1 MSKAMYCALAGAA
14 VLTACGGSVK
24 EEDLTAAISQN
35 LAKKA
40 PLCLGTA
47 SWPVD
52 INEREQARQQAVSN
66 SSFLR
71 MQALA
76 GVGLV
81 SVSEVEVDGM
91 KDGQPDGSKLKA
103 RRYVLSDA
111 AKPYLQPVTFTRH
124 ELSGQV
130 EETKNDLCWGKTAF
144 DKLGKW
150 EANKQG
156 EQTEVVARYHYKVDG
171 LAPWAS
177 NAAVQSAFP
186 KLQTV
191 LSAAGKKENVA
202 TFRKTATGLEAAN
215 SD

>member
-1 MSKAMYCALAGAA
+1 MSKAMYCAIAGA
-14 VLTACGGSVK
+14 VLLTACGGSVK
-24 EEDLTAAISQN
+24 EEDLTAAIGQN

-66 SSFLR
+66 SSLSR

-81 SVSEVEVDGM
+81 SVSDIEVDGM
-91 KDGQPDGSKLKA
+91 KDGKPDGSKLKA
-103 RRYVLSDA
+103 KRYVLSDA
-111 AKPYLQPVTFTRH
+111 AKPYLQPVTFTRQ

-130 EETKNDLCWGKTAF
+130 DETKNDLCWGKTAL

-150 EANKQG
+150 EAKKQG
-156 EQTEVVARYHYKVDG
+156 EQTEVVARYHYKIDG

-177 NAAVQSAFP
+177 NAAVQLAFP

-191 LSAAGKKENVA
+191 IGAAGKKEQVA
-202 TFRKTATGLEAAN
+202 TFKKTATGLEAVN
-215 SD
+215 TD